1 MLEKEKTMLE
11 VGERKDNV
19 KRWKKE
25 KTMLEVGERKDN
37 VRGGRKKRQC

>member
-1 MLEKEKTMLE
+1 MLE

-19 KRWKKE
+19 RGGRR

-37 VRGGRKKRQC
+37 VRGGRKKR